1 MLMFIFNALIQFFL
15 LQEVTLKIESEKD
28 DVIFKAAFNINRFLF
43 YFAHYQAPCSFQH
56 VILGNHV
63 LFVPMTI
70 IR

>member
-1 MLMFIFNALIQFFL
+1 MTLYLRLHLTLIDSYFTL
-15 LQEVTLKIESEKD
+15 L
-28 DVIFKAAFNINRFLF
+28 
-43 YFAHYQAPCSFQH
+43 YQAPCSFQH